1 MKKQGVNL
9 YRRFDSLTAF
19 QSYLDSNKVT
29 DTFAGHVYSAAKDYD
44 FTRTDS
50 YEQAV
55 SLMLYGDK
63 QLAKMLDDAGLS
75 AARTKIYRERD
86 RRKLVS
92 TVVGAVPNVPAYI
105 SGSPN
110 SMIVYRQHKVKQH
123 VVNVAYNCAV
133 SGGTSSRTIIE
144 SAVRLL
150 TALMK
155 IEAAGTQVNLYA
167 VNMDST
173 RDGVNSFSI
182 RIKTAGQKFDLLKM
196 CYPIAHPSMNRRH
209 KFRYTEVTEGVPE
222 SFRFGYGCPE
232 TDDAKIK
239 KHFDSHGLKLD
250 RAFNCQSLQ
259 SMSVERI
266 IEAITTGE

>member
-1 MKKQGVNL
+1 MKKQVDL

-19 QSYLDSNKVT
+19 QSYLDNNKVT
-29 DTFAGHVYSAAKDYD
+29 DTFASYTGSTTKDYD
-44 FTRTDS
+44 FTHTDN

-75 AARTKIYRERD
+75 AARTKIYRIRD

-110 SMIVYRQHKVKQH
+110 SMITYRQHKIKQH

-133 SGGTSSRTIIE
+133 YGGTSSRTIIDA
-144 SAVRLL
+144 AVRLL

-167 VNMDST
+167 VNLDST
-173 RDGVNSFSI
+173 DDGTNSFSI
-182 RIKTAGQKFDLLKM
+182 RIKTAGQKFDVLKM

-209 KFRYTEVTEGVPE
+209 KFRYTEVTEGIPA
-222 SFRFGYGCPE
+222 SFRFGYGRPE
-232 TDDAKIK
+232 TDDGEIK
-239 KHFDSHGLKLD
+239 KHFDGHGLKLD

-259 SMSVERI
+259 YMSVDSI
-266 IEAITTGE
+266 IDAITTGK